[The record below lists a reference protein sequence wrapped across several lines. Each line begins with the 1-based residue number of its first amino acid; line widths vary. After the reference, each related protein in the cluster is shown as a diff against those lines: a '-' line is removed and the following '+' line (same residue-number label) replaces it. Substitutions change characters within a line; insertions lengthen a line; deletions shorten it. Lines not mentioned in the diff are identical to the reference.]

1 MATSVPPE
9 SKDAL
14 ALTSA
19 VQELVLIIFIHGFK
33 GTDSTFGEFPNR
45 LENVLGGTVPGLKAE
60 CIVFPAYEVS
70 GEPST
75 MQSARRPELHLNRPR
90 ANWSVCISR
99 IENVLSTSMQDKA
112 VIKFADWLTTTTVER
127 EVATGLGSGSAK
139 IVLCGHR

>member
-60 CIVFPAYEVS
+60 CIVFP
-70 GEPST
+70 
-75 MQSARRPELHLNRPR
+75 ELHLNRPR

-99 IENVLSTSMQDKA
+99 IENDHNDCRA
-112 VIKFADWLTTTTVER
+112 
-127 EVATGLGSGSAK
+127 
-139 IVLCGHR
+139 